1 MNLVFTFSLFQLVFF
16 HSRLFMLL
24 PHPLW
29 APYTL
34 SSLGGFPPLLFLG
47 NFVNT
52 CRFFFFF
59 PPCFFFSSVRWFKVL
74 NIYLYRISLQCQTL
88 NKLVI

>member
-59 PPCFFFSSVRWFKVL
+59 FLHVSSF
-74 NIYLYRISLQCQTL
+74 
-88 NKLVI
+88 LVYVGSRF